1 MKKVFI
7 LLFGVI
13 VLVSV
18 FLQIQSTVSAQ
29 SIEGIPSKY
38 EKEINYLIDEEIIFG
53 YPDQSFRPK
62 NDVSRQ
68 EAATMIGRALDL
80 DNKQRNTVFTD
91 VDSYHYGSG
100 YIDSAVD
107 KGIITGYPDGTFRPN
122 KTITRG
128 EMAALISRAFTL
140 NGHQDLSFNDVS
152 PSNPFYPYVDDVA
165 SANVT
170 TGYPDG
176 TFKPNRVIT
185 REEFSLLVARSMN
198 SEYRSQ
204 QDQNDNQN
212 QQEEDLKVIDEKIVT
227 ADSLNVRSGPGTSND
242 VVGTLSTA
250 SAVSVY
256 KKDGGWAY
264 VAKGNVEGW
273 VSAYYLIDKPRS
285 SHVIALDPGH
295 GGNDPGAAAN
305 GLLEKEVVLDV
316 GKIAEEYLEDAGL
329 EVFMTRDTD
338 IYHTLDNRVRLATDN
353 KADAFVSIHAN
364 AFPDSSVNGVETF
377 YSAAGLS
384 NRAYSSLKLSQFIN
398 ERLVK
403 EMNMTNRG
411 VKEAGYRV
419 IKATSLPSALTE
431 IGFLTNK
438 SDADKLKQVHYR
450 EAAARA
456 ISLGVVDYY
465 NWEENN

>member
-1 MKKVFI
+1 MKRFFI

-13 VLVSV
+13 VLIGG
-18 FLQIQSTVSAQ
+18 FLQSQSTVSAN
-29 SIEGIPSKY
+29 SIEGVPSKY
-38 EKEINYLIDEEIIFG
+38 KEQINYLIDEEIIFG
-53 YPDQSFRPK
+53 YDDNTFKPK
-62 NDVSRQ
+62 NHVTRQ
-68 EAATMIGRALDL
+68 EAAAMIGRALDL
-80 DNKQRNTVFTD
+80 NNTKRNTVFDD
-91 VDSYHYGSG
+91 VDASHYGSG
-100 YIDSAVD
+100 YIASSVD
-107 KGIITGYPDGTFRPN
+107 KGIINGYPNGTFQPN
-122 KTITRG
+122 NTITRG
-128 EMAALISRAFTL
+128 EMAVLISRAFP
-140 NGHQDLSFNDVS
+140 LSGSQDVS
-152 PSNPFYPYVDDVA
+152 FTDVSESNFFYTYINDIA

-170 TGYPDG
+170 MGYPDG
-176 TFKPNRVIT
+176 TFQPNREIS

-198 SEYRSQ
+198 PDFRSQ
-204 QDQNDNQN
+204 QVKDDNKEKQ
-212 QQEEDLKVIDEKIVT
+212 EDLKVIDEKVVT
-227 ADSLNVRSGPGTSND
+227 ADSLNVRSGPGTSNG

-256 KKDGGWAY
+256 KKEGNWAY
-264 VAKGNVEGW
+264 VTKGNVEGW
-273 VSAYYLIDKPRS
+273 VSMSYLIDKPRS

-295 GGNDPGAAAN
+295 GGNDPGASAN
-305 GLLEKEVVLDV
+305 GLVEKEVVLDV
-316 GKIAEEYLEDAGL
+316 GEIAEEYLEDAGL
-329 EVFMTRDTD
+329 DVFMTRTRD
-338 IYHTLDNRVRLATDN
+338 IYHTLDNRVKLATSN

-364 AFPDSSVNGVETF
+364 AAASESAKGVETF
-377 YSAAGLS
+377 YSSAGLS

-403 EMNMTNRG
+403 EMDMTNRG

-438 SDADKLKQVHYR
+438 GDADKLKQTQYR